1 MEIPQSIFDRM
12 VAQARREIP
21 IESCGIL
28 AGQNSRI
35 EKIYEMS
42 NADASSTHFSLKPH
56 EQFAVVKDI
65 RAAGLRMTGIYH
77 SHPAT
82 PARLSN
88 EDIRLAITPDVV
100 YLVISLLGDE
110 PCIKCF
116 NVAEGNVIEVPI
128 KIVPD

>member
-28 AGQNSRI
+28 AGQNGRI

-42 NADASSTHFSLKPH
+42 NADNSSTHFSLKPH
-56 EQFAVVKDI
+56 EQFAVVKDL
-65 RAAGLRMTGIYH
+65 RAAGLRMVGIYH

-82 PARLSN
+82 PARLSE

-100 YLVISLLGDE
+100 YLVLSLLGDE
-110 PCIKCF
+110 PCMKCF
-116 NVAEGNVIEVPI
+116 HVGAGGVIEVPL

>member
-28 AGQNSRI
+28 AGQNGRI

-42 NADASSTHFSLKPH
+42 NADNSGTHFSLKPH
-56 EQFAVVKDI
+56 EQFAVIKDI
-65 RAAGLRMTGIYH
+65 RSAGLKMIGIYH

-82 PARLSN
+82 PARLSE

-100 YLVISLLGDE
+100 YLVISLLGE
-110 PCIKCF
+110 KPCLKCF
-116 NVAEGNVIEVPI
+116 HVAAGDVIEVPI
-128 KIVPD
+128 EIVPD

>member
-12 VAQARREIP
+12 VAQAKREIP
-21 IESCGIL
+21 IEACGIL
-28 AGQNSRI
+28 AGQNGRI

-42 NADASSTHFSLKPH
+42 NADNSSTHFSLKPE

-65 RAAGLRMTGIYH
+65 RAAGLRMTAIYH

-82 PARLSN
+82 PARLSE
-88 EDIRLAITPDVV
+88 EDIRLAITSDVV
-100 YLVISLLGDE
+100 YLVLSLLGDE
-110 PCIKCF
+110 PCMKCF
-116 NVAEGNVIEVPI
+116 HVATGGVIEVPL

>member
-28 AGQNSRI
+28 AGHNGRI
-35 EKIYEMS
+35 EKMYEMS
-42 NADASSTHFSLKPH
+42 NADNSSTHFTLKPH

-65 RAAGLRMTGIYH
+65 RSAGLRMVGIYH

-82 PARLSN
+82 PARLSE
-88 EDIRLAITPDVV
+88 EDIRLAITPNVV
-100 YLVISLLGDE
+100 YLVLSLMGEE
-110 PCIKCF
+110 PCLKCF
-116 NVAEGNVIEVPI
+116 NVASGDVIEVPI
-128 KIVPD
+128 EIVPD

>member
-28 AGQNSRI
+28 AGQNGRI

-42 NADASSTHFSLKPH
+42 NADNSSTHFSLKPE

-65 RAAGLRMTGIYH
+65 RATGLKMTAIYH

-82 PARLSN
+82 PARLSE

-100 YLVISLLGDE
+100 YLVLSLLGDE
-110 PCIKCF
+110 PCMKCF
-116 NVAEGNVIEVPI
+116 HVAAGGVIEVPL